1 MFQYLIRRILIAIPV
16 LLGVTIINFYIINL
30 APGDAVDLMVY
41 PGMSAADV
49 VRQRESL
56 GLNDPIYVRYVKWLG
71 NLVTGNMGTSFTNQ
85 RPVSDRIAERI
96 GPTMLLALTSLVLAY
111 LLAVPIGVVS
121 ATRQYSWVDYGSTVL
136 GLVGISVPAFFLGLA
151 TIYIF
156 SLKLDLLPTGG
167 MRTVGAQGG
176 PFDLVIHL
184 IAPALVLGLNSMGSI
199 MRYTRSSMLEVL
211 KQDYMRTARAKGLK
225 DRLVV
230 YKHGLRNAAIP
241 IVTILSFQMT
251 ALLGGAV
258 ITEQVFQ
265 WPGMGKLVL
274 ESINQRDYPL
284 IMGINLLIAV
294 LVVVFNLLSDAAYA
308 WIDPRISYS

>member
-49 VRQRESL
+49 ARQRESL

-167 MRTVGAQGG
+167 MRTVGAAGG
-176 PFDLVIHL
+176 PFDLAIHL